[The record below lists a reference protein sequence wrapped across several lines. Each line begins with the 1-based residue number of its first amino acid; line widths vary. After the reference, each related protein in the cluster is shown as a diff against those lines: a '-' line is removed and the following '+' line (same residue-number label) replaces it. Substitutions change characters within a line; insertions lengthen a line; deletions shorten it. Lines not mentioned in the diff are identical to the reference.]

1 MKKLVL
7 FSLLALVSGGILFA
21 QTVTPTS
28 TINGTLGLNS
38 GAIVLKSGNM
48 TYYPRGLGRYVGF
61 IDGLKD
67 GAQVTVE
74 GYVSAPSLE
83 GQTERLLFP
92 VKLTVNGKV
101 YEVGQTIAAY
111 PGLTRSSRMGRGG
124 SPGRSRW

>member
-21 QTVTPTS
+21 QTATPAS
-28 TINGTLGLNS
+28 AINGTLGLNN
-38 GAIVLKSGNM
+38 GAIVLKSGDM

-67 GAQVTVE
+67 GAQVTIE

-101 YEVGQTIAAY
+101 YEVGQPMDAY
-111 PGLTRSSRMGRGG
+111 PGAARSSRRGRGG
-124 SPGRSRW
+124 SPGRGRR